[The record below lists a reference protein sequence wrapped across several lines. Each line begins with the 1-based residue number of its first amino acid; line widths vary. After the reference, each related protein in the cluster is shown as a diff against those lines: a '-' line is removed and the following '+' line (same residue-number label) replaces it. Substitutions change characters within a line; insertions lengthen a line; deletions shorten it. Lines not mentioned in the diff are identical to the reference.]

1 MYKTLYIYI
10 LIIYGEKLATSI
22 NQLKEEMIGPIGDA

>member
-1 MYKTLYIYI
+1 MLDM
-10 LIIYGEKLATSI
+10 IIYGKKMATSI